1 MFMNTSVVLFLV
13 VLLSFV
19 VTGLAPNYSW
29 RAKFLAN
36 VGLVSQK
43 HKKFSYL
50 IELYRKLALLYFV
63 TIQHCLCLFL
73 GKIFK
78 HFRFAKPAP
87 LPHNLK
93 GSFTF
98 FLFSV
103 RTHILDSNEV
113 WYS

>member
-1 MFMNTSVVLFLV
+1 MEEVFFLF

-19 VTGLAPNYSW
+19 VTGLAPNYTW

-63 TIQHCLCLFL
+63 TIQDCLCLFL
-73 GKIFK
+73 GT
-78 HFRFAKPAP
+78 
-87 LPHNLK
+87 LK
-93 GSFTF
+93 NTLVLQVSYW
-98 FLFSV
+98 FLFVNS
-103 RTHILDSNEV
+103 
-113 WYS
+113 